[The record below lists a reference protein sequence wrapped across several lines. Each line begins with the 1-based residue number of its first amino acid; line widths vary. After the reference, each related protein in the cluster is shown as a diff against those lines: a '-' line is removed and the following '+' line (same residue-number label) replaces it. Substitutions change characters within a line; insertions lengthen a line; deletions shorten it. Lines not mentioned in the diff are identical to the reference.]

1 MGEDFTRSAGSAAL
15 GARLRRLSEQIDGD
29 AARVYAV
36 RGIRFEQRWFGPL
49 NQIVRNGPS
58 SVGEIA
64 ERLGITHVSVSQ
76 SIRSLEKAGLVKLA
90 ADPHDGRRRL
100 VGLSAAGRALAADLA
115 DLWRAFDQAATAL
128 NDEAGD
134 VIRSL
139 DRLEEALSRQSLF
152 ERIGVMVDRRE

>member
-29 AARVYAV
+29 AARIYAA

-64 ERLGITHVSVSQ
+64 QRLGITHVSVSQ
-76 SIRSLEKAGLVKLA
+76 SVRSLEKAGLVELA
-90 ADPHDGRRRL
+90 ADPQDGRRRVIAL
-100 VGLSAAGRALAADLA
+100 TAAGRALASDLA
-115 DLWRAFDQAATAL
+115 ELWRAFDEAATAL

-152 ERIGVMVDRRE
+152 ERINALIDRRR